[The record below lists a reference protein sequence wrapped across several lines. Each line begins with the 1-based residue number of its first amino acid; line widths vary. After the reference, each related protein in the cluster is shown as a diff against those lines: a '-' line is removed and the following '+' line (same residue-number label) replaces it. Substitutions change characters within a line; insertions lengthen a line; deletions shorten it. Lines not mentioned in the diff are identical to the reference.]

1 MLISVRF
8 GCSYRIIDHI
18 FRYDLRTE
26 EWWLICAFGPQTVL
40 NLGLCGSAGSAIR
53 TGSGTFLYMLFGF
66 ERRAC
71 DTNQIIRFS
80 LLDHRWERVKCVG
93 DKERGQ
99 KTGHVQSKRP
109 KEMKLDI

>member
-1 MLISVRF
+1 MLISARF
-8 GCSYRIIDHI
+8 RIIYDI

-26 EWWLICAFGPQTVL
+26 EWWLICAFGPQAIL
-40 NLGLCGSAGSAIR
+40 NLGLCGSAGSVIR
-53 TGSGTFLYMLFGF
+53 NGSGTYLYMLFGF

-93 DKERGQ
+93 DKDRGQ
-99 KTGHVQSKRP
+99 KDWSFS
-109 KEMKLDI
+109 EYMA